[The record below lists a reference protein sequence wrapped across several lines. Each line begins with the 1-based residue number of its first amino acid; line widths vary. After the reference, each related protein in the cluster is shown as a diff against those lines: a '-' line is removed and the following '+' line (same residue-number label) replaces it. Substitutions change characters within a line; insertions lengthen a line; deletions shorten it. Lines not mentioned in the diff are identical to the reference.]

1 MGDLELLENGDF
13 DLLKLRDGDLHRD
26 FSLSMSIGVSPN
38 FLFKAFTFSPCA
50 AMSAHSSSSF
60 SDLAVFAYITIEKFE

>member
-38 FLFKAFTFSPCA
+38 FLFKAFTFSACA
-50 AMSAHSSSSF
+50 AISAHSGS
-60 SDLAVFAYITIEKFE
+60 